1 MTVFIDD
8 VNMPVINEWGDQITN
23 EIVRQLMEN
32 KGFYN
37 LEKPGDYTSI
47 ADVSV
52 IAAMCHPGG
61 GRNDIPQRLK
71 RQFATFNCTLP
82 SDRSMDLIFMT
93 VAGGYFIE
101 ERGFSKEVS
110 DIMPH
115 LVRLTR
121 ELWQKTKVKMLPTPA
136 KFHYIFNL
144 RDLSRIWKGILKGT
158 ADIIQTK
165 QDVINLWYNE
175 NNRVISDR
183 YTTQAD
189 CDWSHNKAVELISEF
204 DPALGEG
211 INRDTF
217 FANFMREPPEPTG
230 EEPEDAVFEAPK
242 IYEGVEVKTEL
253 PERLKSYQEQYNEN
267 VRGSAMDL
275 VFFKD
280 AAVHLIRISRIL
292 SMPIGHAMLVGVGG
306 SGKQSLTRLASYI
319 AGYDIFQVTLTR
331 TYNSSNLMDDLKVL
345 YRTAG
350 IKGKGVSFIFTDN
363 EIKDENFLEFMNN
376 VIASGE
382 VSSMFQRDEIDEI
395 LGELGPVMK
404 KELPRHPPTNEN
416 LYEYFIQRVR
426 TNLHVILCFSPV
438 GEKFRNRSLKF
449 PGLFSG
455 CTMDWFM
462 RWPKEALV
470 EVSDHFLSNY
480 EMDTPQ
486 DVKESI
492 IKSMG
497 IIQDGVAEVCIEY
510 FNRFRRQTHVTP
522 KSYLSFLEGFKVIYT
537 EKYSEIKMLAS
548 RMETGLSKL
557 LEASASVAELSEQ
570 LAVKEKDLAIASK
583 EADVVLQE
591 VTVSAT
597 AAEKVKTSVLKVKDK
612 AQAIVDEIDTDK
624 KLALGKLAAAEPALL
639 EAEKALSTIKA
650 ADIAT
655 VRKLGK
661 PPHLIMRIMDGC
673 LLLFQKPVVKV
684 TMDPDR
690 PGFFNASWP
699 EALRLMGDSK
709 FLSSLLN
716 FPKDTINDEVVE
728 LLEPYL
734 REDDFNLERAKAV
747 SGNVAGL
754 LSWCK
759 AMAFFFTINKEVLPL
774 KANLA
779 VQEGRLII
787 ANSDLAEA
795 QGQLDEKQR
804 ELDVVQA
811 RFDGAVSHKQALLD
825 DAEQTRRKMT
835 NATALIEGLAGE
847 KTRWTEAGLRFSDQI
862 KKLVG
867 DALLCTG
874 FLSYSGPFNQEFRTL
889 LVKNWKIMCMRNK
902 IPFSED
908 LDLITMLVDAATAG
922 EWTLQGLPTDNLSI
936 QNGIIVT
943 KATRFPLLVDP
954 QGQATIWIKEKEKAN
969 ELAVSQLNNKY
980 FR

>member
-1 MTVFIDD
+1 
-8 VNMPVINEWGDQITN
+8 MPVINEWGDQITN

-709 FLSSLLN
+709 FLFSLLN